1 MIISQIDLIGDIMAA
16 LENRGVKRCNARQMN
31 AVIEAANLIV
41 DAIAKE
47 HKPAIPGSGW
57 RVWLQSDATGLSS
70 KCLLAETM
78 NVHVGPPGHLGVKNY
93 PHDADDF
100 GRCIGLLDAEPEIR
114 GKLGVMA
121 DCGPQW
127 AAIVQRWDE
136 LERLYRA
143 GNRKRVNEILR
154 VEK

>member
-1 MIISQIDLIGDIMAA
+1 MTISQIDLIGDIMTA
-16 LENRGVKRCNARQMN
+16 LANRGNKGLNPRQMN
-31 AVIEAANLIV
+31 AIIEAANLIV
-41 DAIAKE
+41 DALAKG
-47 HKPAIPGSGW
+47 HQPAVPGSGW
-57 RVWLQSDATGLSS
+57 LAWLQCDATGLSS

>member
-1 MIISQIDLIGDIMAA
+1 MRISQIGLIGDIMTA
-16 LENRGVKRCNARQMN
+16 LANRGNKGLNPRQMN
-31 AVIEAANLIV
+31 AIIEAANLIV
-41 DAIAKE
+41 DALAKG
-47 HKPAIPGSGW
+47 HQPAVPGSGW
-57 RVWLQSDATGLSS
+57 LAWLQCDETGLSS
-70 KCLLAETM
+70 KFLLAKTM
-78 NVHVGPPGHLGVKNY
+78 NINASPSGANNY

-100 GRCIGLLDAEPEIR
+100 GRCIGLIDAEPRVRER
-114 GKLGVMA
+114 LSVML

-127 AAIVQRWDE
+127 ARIVNRWDE